1 MVKEGVDSMRWKTVV
16 GFAAL
21 AGLTGGIA
29 AAQSIVSARAGAVHH
44 IEGTVLLDGKEV
56 VREESKFPQMAEG
69 SVLETELG
77 RAEIL
82 LTPGVVLRLAE
93 RSAIK
98 LVSSKLTDTRVDFMR
113 GAALVEAME
122 ILEDNTVTLFA
133 GESTIQLQKEGLYRL
148 DGDPLQ
154 LRVYDGK
161 AQVARDGQ
169 QLEVKKGRIVELGA
183 FLAATKFDP
192 KQDDA
197 LYRWSSRR
205 SGYMAMANLSAARS
219 MDRWGVPWSMSGWR
233 WNPYFGLFT
242 FVPAYG
248 FLSSPFGYDFYSPGV
263 VYMVYAPP
271 RRVDS
276 GGGWGGGGGYSP
288 HYGYVVTGSRGASTG
303 SVGGG
308 AAVSG
313 GAAASAGSVGRGG
326 GDTVGRGGAA
336 GGGRG
341 R

>member
-1 MVKEGVDSMRWKTVV
+1 MRWMTVV

-21 AGLTGGIA
+21 AGLGGGIA

-69 SVLETELG
+69 SLLETELG
-77 RAEIL
+77 RAEVL

-93 RSAIK
+93 HSAIK
-98 LVSSKLTDTRVDFMR
+98 LVSGKLTDTQVELVR

-122 ILEDNTVTLFA
+122 ILEDNTVTLLA
-133 GESTIQLQKEGLYRL
+133 GESAIHLKKEGLYRL
-148 DGDPLQ
+148 DGEPLQ

-161 AQVARDGQ
+161 ALVVRAGQ
-169 QLEVKKGRIVELGA
+169 QIEAKKGRVVELDG

-197 LYRWSSRR
+197 LYRWSARR

-219 MDRWGVPWSMSGWR
+219 LDRWGVPWSMSGWR

-248 FLSSPFGYDFYSPGV
+248 FLSSPFGFDFYSPRV

-271 RRVDS
+271 RRVES

-288 HYGYVVTGSRGASTG
+288 HYGYVVTGSRGGSVG

-308 AAVSG
+308 AVAGG
-313 GAAASAGSVGRGG
+313 GASAAAGSAGRGG
-326 GDTVGRGGAA
+326 GGTVGRGGSA